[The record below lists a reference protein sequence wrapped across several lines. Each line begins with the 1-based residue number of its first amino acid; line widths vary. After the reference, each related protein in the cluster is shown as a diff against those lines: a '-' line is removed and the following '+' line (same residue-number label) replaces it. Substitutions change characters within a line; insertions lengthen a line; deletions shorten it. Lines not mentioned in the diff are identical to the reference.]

1 MAEERLVVKI
11 VAQDETS
18 AGVESARGGLRG
30 LGIAVVGL
38 AAGGLAVA
46 GEAAAGLAA
55 GLVDCTREAMAAE
68 QVQAQLAAVLAQTG
82 GVTGVTAEMTNQL
95 ADKFSRLTMFDDESI
110 LGGQAVLARFREIG
124 ADVFPQATDAMLDL
138 AQAMGTDVQTAA
150 TTLGKALATP
160 GEGLLRLKAAGVTF
174 TEQETK
180 NLQAMADSGQAA
192 EAQAIILQRLQES
205 IGTVAEAAGSTATG
219 QWTIF
224 NNQIANV
231 KESLGAALL
240 PALTMLGGKLTEALS
255 RPEVQ
260 AAIQTLAE
268 KLGELA
274 ATVLPPLV
282 DFLMG
287 PVMNAFV
294 SLLNVLSGQGGGGG
308 LSQTL
313 ADVATFVQPVTDAL
327 GALIEALRELW
338 AVVASVLVPALG
350 PLIEALRELWA
361 VVASVLVPAL
371 GPLIEALRELWAVVA
386 SVLVPAL
393 KQLGAIVTN
402 VVLPVFVNQLLTML
416 QTLIG
421 AFSGFVTF
429 LTGVVNMIVGLF
441 TGDMTQA
448 REGARQV
455 MEGILQIFES
465 LGRGVLTSV
474 ENLVRAVIQ
483 AFAQLGIDIVTPVQ
497 GVIDSVVE
505 TMRALPE
512 KLVEIG
518 KNAIAGLADGIK
530 SAAESAVDAATSVV
544 DSVVGGVKG
553 FLDMHSPSLVFV
565 EIGRGICDG
574 LIVGLRRGK
583 PAAVSEVRQ
592 MAGAVVDAWLVS
604 LHGAQ
609 YRISGGQKRVMFST
623 DWLEETRRRAKQFLK
638 DAVVTPG
645 MSLETVVQQVQSSL
659 LARMLEAED
668 PQRRKIGQLM
678 THYADRIQDFVGQY
692 AAALR
697 AMGEQLRFELAE
709 SMLGAAGVF
718 GGVGTA
724 AAERYRDQAI
734 KPLEE
739 QLRILEDQLGVLER
753 QEGTTAQQAQLN
765 ARIVGL
771 KQQIAER
778 EEKITALQQQ
788 QADLKF
794 LEAQVQ
800 LVKLIREQGLDARQI
815 LGGLELGLNAD
826 LPGLIQAMTAAMQQM
841 IAAAQAELGMHSP
854 SRVFEAMGENMMRAL
869 GGGVQRAAPAA
880 VGAVTGAVG
889 RVVNNTYNLT
899 ANYRY
904 ESPTTLAQRVRML
917 QMMAR

>member
-327 GALIEALRELW
+327 GA
-338 AVVASVLVPALG
+338 
-350 PLIEALRELWA
+350 
-361 VVASVLVPAL
+361 
-371 GPLIEALRELWAVVA
+371 LIEALRELWAVVA